1 MEPYLVLLSNI
12 YFVQSYSI
20 FVSKFQDHNIPPHR
34 LCFLGSSII
43 PRVSYILDLLYTIH
57 SGTSYIHIQPFTE
70 ADAQPNSIFRHDGR
84 IVHYFKNWKFKTN
97 IFSFLLI
104 SYHVVCWYLVV
115 YYDYYVVQNTEEM
128 RTREI
133 EEMIPVPPSVSDRW
147 QTTIDQFFF
156 LSENVINDMLT
167 RFFLNFWRA
176 YYLGNGCMALRFGV
190 IMYGI
195 RTHLAMTVG
204 PWLTR
209 SRPSLTSIIFISWIF
224 WQLAWNRLRMS
235 LKKGAYKWIMYKLKK
250 NRINSRSVVSY
261 SPTPLVSS
269 NKSRFISNISI

>member
-1 MEPYLVLLSNI
+1 M
-12 YFVQSYSI
+12 
-20 FVSKFQDHNIPPHR
+20 
-34 LCFLGSSII
+34 SSA
-43 PRVSYILDLLYTIH
+43 
-57 SGTSYIHIQPFTE
+57 G
-70 ADAQPNSIFRHDGR
+70 
-84 IVHYFKNWKFKTN
+84 
-97 IFSFLLI
+97 I
-104 SYHVVCWYLVV
+104 S
-115 YYDYYVVQNTEEM
+115 YVVQNAEETG
-128 RTREI
+128 TRRI
-133 EEMIPVPPSVSDRW
+133 EEMISLPPSVSDRW

-156 LSENVINDMLT
+156 LSENVINDMIT
-167 RFFLNFWRA
+167 FFFNFWRA

-224 WQLAWNRLRMS
+224 WQFAWNRLRMS
-235 LKKGAYKWIMYKLKK
+235 LKKGHTNESGTNLKK

-269 NKSRFISNISI
+269 NKSRFISNILV